1 MTDTRPSPAPPRL
14 GRGGRPRVTVRAAL
28 VVLLAACT
36 PSVPEPAQQP
46 PASASPTAERA
57 GEPNGPDR
65 TAALPDVP
73 VQSSALDAQPAA
85 PAAPTHLALP
95 TLAVDLPVDPVGVA
109 PDGQMEIPP
118 LAERAGW
125 YRHGAA
131 PGSGEGTAVI
141 AAHVDSV
148 ASEGLGPFARLRD
161 LAVGD
166 VVEVE
171 LSDGR
176 RLGYAVSAV
185 SSVPKTEVTW
195 ADVFVRDGPEQLV
208 LVTCGGS
215 WRSDARSYSDNVIV
229 TLAPVGP

>member
-1 MTDTRPSPAPPRL
+1 MTDTRTSPVPPRL
-14 GRGGRPRVTVRAAL
+14 GRGGRHRATALAAL
-28 VVLLAACT
+28 VALLAACA
-36 PSVPEPAQQP
+36 PSAPDQAQQP
-46 PASASPTAERA
+46 RASASPTAEPTAATDRA
-57 GEPNGPDR
+57 
-65 TAALPDVP
+65 AALPDVP

-85 PAAPTHLALP
+85 PAAPTHLTLP
-95 TLAVDLPVDPVGVA
+95 TLGVDLPVDPVGVA

-131 PGSGEGTAVI
+131 PGSGAGTAVI
-141 AAHVDSV
+141 AAHVDSA
-148 ASEGLGPFARLRD
+148 ASEGLGPFARLQD

-171 LSDGR
+171 ISDGR
-176 RLGYAVSAV
+176 RLSYAVSAV
-185 SSVPKTEVTW
+185 SSVAKTEVTW

-229 TLAPVGP
+229 TLAPTGP